1 MNSLKLSLSLSLSLS
16 FSINPFSPFT
26 QTSFFTTTTAAAAPL
41 CKVEAQEAQEAQ
53 GPTEAAATP
62 IPSFVVLG
70 ALQNKVF
77 LPHFIPFHFHS
88 FLLITHC
95 SWTRDQLSWVVHAHS

>member
-1 MNSLKLSLSLSLSLS
+1 MNSLKLSLSLS
-16 FSINPFSPFT
+16 FSINPFSPFI
-26 QTSFFTTTTAAAAPL
+26 QTSFFTTTTAAAVPL
-41 CKVEAQEAQEAQ
+41 CKVEAQEAQ

-70 ALQNKVF
+70 GLQNKVF